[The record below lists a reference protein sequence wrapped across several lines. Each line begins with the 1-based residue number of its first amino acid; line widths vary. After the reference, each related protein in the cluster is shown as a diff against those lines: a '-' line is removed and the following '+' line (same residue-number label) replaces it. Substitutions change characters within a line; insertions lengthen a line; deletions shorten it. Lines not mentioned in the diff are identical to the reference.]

1 MSPGLRPYGLRP
13 TTHPVFMAP
22 QSVISVGVATGSV
35 VARGALWTCAWSC
48 GPWWIALLSLGNGL
62 LDPKL
67 ATIYRCAG
75 LQNERLFIAKGRGA
89 PRKAV
94 FFACLSSAR
103 PKPMPIPR
111 HLLRRARVIER
122 NRALIFRVPSIR
134 TFDR

>member
-1 MSPGLRPYGLRP
+1 ME
-13 TTHPVFMAP
+13 P
-22 QSVISVGVATGSV
+22 QRVISVGLATGSV
-35 VARGALWTCAWSC
+35 VARGAGALCTCVR
-48 GPWWIALLSLGNGL
+48 GRVWWIALGNGL

-122 NRALIFRVPSIR
+122 NRALIFRVPSVR